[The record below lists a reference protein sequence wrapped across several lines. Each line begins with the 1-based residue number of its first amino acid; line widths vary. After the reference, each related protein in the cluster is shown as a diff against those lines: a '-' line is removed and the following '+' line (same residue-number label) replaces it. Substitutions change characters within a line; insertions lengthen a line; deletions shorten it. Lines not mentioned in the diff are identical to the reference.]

1 MRRELTV
8 NWHDLQPGRA
18 LSRDTV
24 HIWRASLDISKSLI
38 NYIEATLSADELA
51 HIAGVRSSP
60 ARLRNIAAYG
70 LRRMILAHYMNI
82 DPGELRFSYNA
93 YGKPALASQMTEL
106 CFNVSHSAD
115 QFILALALDSAIGV
129 DIERIDAR
137 FPWQEIVSHW
147 FTPNENTVLQSLPS
161 EFQRNAFYTL
171 WTRKEAYMKACGQGF
186 SLKMNQI
193 DVSFGSDVWGNAINA
208 FKALDG
214 DTTWELHDL
223 EFSSDYAATV
233 AIQNNGWSLYFG
245 QWKDH

>member
-93 YGKPALASQMTEL
+93 YVQPALASQMTEL
-106 CFNVSHSAD
+106 SFNVSHSAD
-115 QFILALALDSAIGV
+115 QFILPLALDSAIGV

-137 FPWQEIVSHW
+137 FPRSEEHTS
-147 FTPNENTVLQSLPS
+147 ELQSPDHLVC
-161 EFQRNAFYTL
+161 RL
-171 WTRKEAYMKACGQGF
+171 
-186 SLKMNQI
+186 L
-193 DVSFGSDVWGNAINA
+193 
-208 FKALDG
+208 
-214 DTTWELHDL
+214 L
-223 EFSSDYAATV
+223 E
-233 AIQNNGWSLYFG
+233 
-245 QWKDH
+245 KKK